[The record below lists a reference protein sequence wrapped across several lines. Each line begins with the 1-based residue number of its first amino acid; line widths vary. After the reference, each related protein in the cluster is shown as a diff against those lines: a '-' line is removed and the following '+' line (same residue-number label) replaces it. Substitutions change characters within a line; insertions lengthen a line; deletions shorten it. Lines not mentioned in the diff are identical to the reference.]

1 MGPPASTSKVVGIEV
16 GDVAKVATAV
26 GNTIRRERDRKRKKR
41 EPIDVNEQVEHD
53 AEEVLNDEVVDAI
66 AASNAMEDKQVGL
79 PVTYPPSSWLSKE
92 QLDKVQS
99 RGVHWHSSS
108 FQPNWDPLPTES
120 NNSPSSKTAHGSKRQ
135 ASKRAASAPKR
146 KNEPTAPIIRL
157 SSEEPSVELY
167 GKQVP
172 VYTEGICC
180 LCQEP
185 SKETTDD
192 DEDDDDTGK
201 KKEEIKRKDPNY
213 SDMFQCPTCLRHFH
227 FQCDNSPELKDNS
240 HQSPVTS
247 RTCTF
252 CDPLDA
258 SIYLLQYFERCN
270 EDRVKFDSSNEYVLH
285 TLKADIELQLKLMNE
300 RRPDDD
306 ELLGADES
314 SPGQLKHSNSLSTA
328 PDEPLTVVFVDY
340 TGDGTDHPSK
350 NNSSSK
356 DNTFKIKRPDTELDY
371 IHELSP
377 SLNSNRSSNK
387 LSSFLPESLV
397 GKCVHLY
404 SPIDNTYHIGRII
417 DWRNARPFMKLH
429 TAASTTSSAANTIG
443 RNDFYGKEEIHK
455 CEFLVRFLPGV
466 NGRKRMVQEWILLE
480 EHSLALGIDLIWANN
495 APETHSADKTCTATR
510 NIKKRWMP
518 AILFLRTS
526 RELVTDIENLTQV
539 NDETTLV
546 MPQDVLPED
555 YTVTCLFFLEGT
567 WGFPRVHDEIF
578 DFFSPHHTSHRNHP
592 ASRAIQLAVT
602 LAYVEA
608 MEQNEVRKWHQ
619 MVTATSN
626 NPFQLSILDYNSLP
640 PLLLDVEDNS
650 EGQCHKIRSLL
661 KSSYQRQYPRLCHPI
676 RLGLDHLWVSHL
688 ASEMKKMKD
697 NDINTIDSL
706 RNMNLQ
712 LMPSSLT
719 PHVMNRIKKIQKQ
732 NIGES

>member
-1 MGPPASTSKVVGIEV
+1 
-16 GDVAKVATAV
+16 
-26 GNTIRRERDRKRKKR
+26 
-41 EPIDVNEQVEHD
+41 
-53 AEEVLNDEVVDAI
+53 
-66 AASNAMEDKQVGL
+66 
-79 PVTYPPSSWLSKE
+79 
-92 QLDKVQS
+92 
-99 RGVHWHSSS
+99 
-108 FQPNWDPLPTES
+108 
-120 NNSPSSKTAHGSKRQ
+120 
-135 ASKRAASAPKR
+135 
-146 KNEPTAPIIRL
+146 
-157 SSEEPSVELY
+157 
-167 GKQVP
+167 
-172 VYTEGICC
+172 
-180 LCQEP
+180 
-185 SKETTDD
+185 
-192 DEDDDDTGK
+192 
-201 KKEEIKRKDPNY
+201 
-213 SDMFQCPTCLRHFH
+213 
-227 FQCDNSPELKDNS
+227 
-240 HQSPVTS
+240 
-247 RTCTF
+247 
-252 CDPLDA
+252 
-258 SIYLLQYFERCN
+258 
-270 EDRVKFDSSNEYVLH
+270 VLH

-300 RRPDDD
+300 RRPDEG

-314 SPGQLKHSNSLSTA
+314 SPGHLEHPNSLSTA
-328 PDEPLTVVFVDY
+328 PDEPLTVVFLDY
-340 TGDGTDHPSK
+340 TGDRTDYPSK
-350 NNSSSK
+350 NNSSK
-356 DNTFKIKRPDTELDY
+356 NNTFTIKRPDTELDY

-377 SLNSNRSSNK
+377 SLNSNRSNNK

-404 SPIDNTYHIGRII
+404 CPIDNTYHIGRII
-417 DWRNARPFMKLH
+417 EWRNARPFMKLQP
-429 TAASTTSSAANTIG
+429 AASTTSAIATTAG
-443 RNDFYGKEEIHK
+443 RNEFYGKEEIHK

-495 APETHSADKTCTATR
+495 APETNSANKISGTSATNCTATR

-546 MPQDVLPED
+546 MPQDILPED

-578 DFFSPHHTSHRNHP
+578 DFFSPHYTSHRNHP

-619 MVTATSN
+619 MVTATTN
-626 NPFQLSILDYNSLP
+626 NPFHLSILDYNSLP
-640 PLLLDVEDNS
+640 PLMLDVEDSS
-650 EGQCHKIRSLL
+650 EDQCQEIRSLL

-676 RLGLDHLWVSHL
+676 RLGIDHLWVSHL
-688 ASEMKKMKD
+688 ASGMKRTKE

-706 RNMNLQ
+706 RSMNLK

-719 PHVMNRIKKIQKQ
+719 PHVMNHIKKIQKQ